1 MSEWRSYLGDSKS
14 PSLPLQ
20 PAPTEPIYR
29 TSTIRHRYPDQVQQ
43 QSEEAITHPQMLPKL
58 SHMDKSQQSIGQN
71 QKSALIVENEEGPA
85 REILLDDIC
94 LLRQSV
100 DLIFNILT
108 VINKLTEENQSSAA
122 AICLH
127 STVLAGSLYLLG
139 NCVPQN
145 WTEVAIFLPIL
156 PKADRFFEAVFV
168 AVHVDV
174 ELLQK
179 ILSVQE
185 YLVKH
190 EVLSGKYWILLLV

>member
-1 MSEWRSYLGDSKS
+1 MSL
-14 PSLPLQ
+14 LQ
-20 PAPTEPIYR
+20 
-29 TSTIRHRYPDQVQQ
+29 
-43 QSEEAITHPQMLPKL
+43 
-58 SHMDKSQQSIGQN
+58 
-71 QKSALIVENEEGPA
+71 
-85 REILLDDIC
+85 ILLDDIC

-108 VINKLTEENQSSAA
+108 VINKLTEENQR
-122 AICLH
+122 
-127 STVLAGSLYLLG
+127 